1 MVLTKCKV
9 GKEIE
14 KTIAENRFFIPSDYL
29 IIQNYKTPLLEGN
42 S

>member
-14 KTIAENRFFIPSDYL
+14 KTIAENRFFYSQRL
-29 IIQNYKTPLLEGN
+29 FSHTKL
-42 S
+42 